1 MIAYPI
7 TKLYSVADFEAFIA
21 QPENVRRNFELIN
34 GVIVEK
40 AMPTEEHALI
50 TGIFT
55 GELYI
60 HARAKGTGLPGPEH
74 RFRVPGDDQ
83 NVRQPDIVLIVEADS
98 PVTTKGATERV
109 PDFVV
114 EVKSPDDTY
123 DAMRQRAQYYGSIGV
138 KMSVLVFPRPKI
150 VEVYQPGK
158 PSEVLTIEDSLDG
171 GDVLPGFV
179 LPIDR
184 LFVTRRGGT

>member
-1 MIAYPI
+1 MIAYPETTVNLI
-7 TKLYSVADFEAFIA
+7 SDFEAFIRR
-21 QPENVRRNFELIN
+21 PENARRNFELIN
-34 GVIVEK
+34 GVIVAK

-74 RFRVPGDDQ
+74 RFRVPGDDK
-83 NVRQPDIVLIVEADS
+83 NVRQPDIVLIVEADT
-98 PVTTKGATERV
+98 PITTKGATERV
-109 PDFVV
+109 PDLVV

-123 DAMRQRAQYYGSIGV
+123 DDMRQRAQYYVSIGV
-138 KMSVLVFPRPKI
+138 KMSILVFPRPRI
-150 VEVYQPGK
+150 VEVYQPDK
-158 PSEVLTIEDSLDG
+158 PSEVLTIEDSIEG

-179 LPIDR
+179 LPVGR
-184 LFVTRRGGT
+184 LFVTRRSG